1 MTRAGATA
9 TATTAALLLAL
20 ALGGCAAGSA
30 TPDGSQATTD
40 ASPSASPTASSEP
53 EATAVPDAGA
63 TPAGGGAAGDGTVAP
78 RDEEPFADDAV
89 GGAGLACDDA
99 QFELAVTPLPDES
112 GAGSF
117 GFELVFTNT
126 GAQAC
131 VFDGWPGLIAIDDEG
146 VEVGWPAQIEA
157 AATTPVVIDANGGVA
172 RAHVRAS
179 QAGAYGCTPIEASGV
194 RARLASDGAGEG
206 IDTPYAITVCD
217 GAIATMRISPLVA
230 G

>member
-1 MTRAGATA
+1 MVRAGATA
-9 TATTAALLLAL
+9 TAAALLLAL
-20 ALGGCAAGSA
+20 ALSGCASGSPA
-30 TPDGSQATTD
+30 VQGSQATPD
-40 ASPSASPTASSEP
+40 ASPSASPTASTGL
-53 EATAVPDAGA
+53 EAAAPDAGA
-63 TPAGGGAAGDGTVAP
+63 TPAGDGSVAP

-89 GGAGLACDDA
+89 DGAGLACDDT

-126 GAQAC
+126 GAQPC

-146 VEVGWPAQIEA
+146 AEVGWPAQVEP
-157 AATTPVVIDANGGVA
+157 AATSPVVIDANGGVT

-179 QAGAYGCTPIEASGV
+179 QAGAHGCTPIEATGL
-194 RARLASDGAGEG
+194 RARLASDGAGDG
-206 IDTPYAITVCD
+206 IDAPYAITVCD

>member
-9 TATTAALLLAL
+9 TAAALLLAL
-20 ALGGCAAGSA
+20 ALGGCAAGSPAEEPGA
-30 TPDGSQATTD
+30 TPD
-40 ASPSASPTASSEP
+40 ASPSASPTPSTEP
-53 EATAVPDAGA
+53 EATAEPDAGA
-63 TPAGGGAAGDGTVAP
+63 TPADGGGDHGTVAP

-126 GAQAC
+126 GPHAC
-131 VFDGWPGLIAIDDEG
+131 VFDGWPGLIAIDDTG
-146 VEVGWPAQIEA
+146 AEVGWPAQVEH
-157 AATTPVVIDANGGVA
+157 AATSPVVIDANGGVA

-179 QAGAYGCTPIEASGV
+179 QAGAHGCTPIEATGL
-194 RARLASDGAGEG
+194 RARLASDGAGHG
-206 IDTPYAITVCD
+206 IDAPYAITVCD